1 MKLDSLRLFELI
13 QLQGSIRVLDVQI
26 TVSVILNEI
35 QTVVGALVVRWMSID
50 NPVCSCLNSRND
62 LYVYVDIHFSI

>member
-13 QLQGSIRVLDVQI
+13 QLQGSIRVLDIQI
-26 TVSVILNEI
+26 TVSVILNGI

-50 NPVCSCLNSRND
+50 NPVCSCLNSKND